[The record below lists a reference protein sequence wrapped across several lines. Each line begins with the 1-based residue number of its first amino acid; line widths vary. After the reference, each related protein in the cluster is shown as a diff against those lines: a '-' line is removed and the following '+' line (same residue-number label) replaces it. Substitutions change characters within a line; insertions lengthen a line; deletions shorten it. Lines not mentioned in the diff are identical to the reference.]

1 MKGKEPNI
9 RLRSL
14 YLPVRCIIYL
24 IWSLLSSCFQ
34 CGLQRRTQRKANQGT
49 SKHYLVANEHLWRGS
64 YQLSYTWTSGTDSPA
79 VLALVKA
86 TVSNHIGKKYMT
98 EKLQLATRKFW
109 IPMRTGIFWRSRKG
123 ARTGSGASRSSKRTN
138 MMNSTPETMRGAYTD
153 ESPHWKAKPC
163 FSARNAMQETD
174 SLHVDHCICYSE
186 RPGMRAPVEL
196 SINRSTSV
204 IHNLHTEPRRV
215 KLPP

>member
-1 MKGKEPNI
+1 MSTCDEEVISFHIHGLQEQPHLLS
-9 RLRSL
+9 LRSL
-14 YLPVRCIIYL
+14 KQQFQTTLGRNTWRRNYSWRQG
-24 IWSLLSSCFQ
+24 SS
-34 CGLQRRTQRKANQGT
+34 
-49 SKHYLVANEHLWRGS
+49 E
-64 YQLSYTWTSGTDSPA
+64 YQWGR
-79 VLALVKA
+79 
-86 TVSNHIGKKYMT
+86 
-98 EKLQLATRKFW
+98 E
-109 IPMRTGIFWRSRKG
+109 TGIFWRSRKG

-196 SINRSTSV
+196 SIKRSTSV